1 MQVTRDSRCWKCHQW
16 MDELGLPFEQFTH
29 YGVFRETE
37 LVEDPEASR
46 KESYK
51 ESPIK
56 VFRSEKLNG
65 TGEIANTD
73 DPELDGPVVD
83 AYELVHRLAD
93 SERVRQVFI
102 RHVFRY
108 FFGRNETVEDAATLQ
123 KADRDYVESDGSFK
137 TLVVSLLT
145 SDAFLYRRQE

>member
-1 MQVTRDSRCWKCHQW
+1 

-29 YGVFRETE
+29 YGVYRETE
-37 LVEDPEASR
+37 LVEDPETSR
-46 KESYK
+46 KESYN

-56 VFRSEKLNG
+56 VFRSEKLDR
-65 TGEIANTD
+65 TGEIANTG
-73 DPELDGPVVD
+73 DPELDGPVKD

-93 SERVRQVFI
+93 SERVRQVFV

-123 KADRDYVESDGSFK
+123 EADREYVESDGSFK

-145 SDAFLYRRQE
+145 SETFLYRRQE

>member
-1 MQVTRDSRCWKCHQW
+1 
-16 MDELGLPFEQFTH
+16 MDELGLPFEQFT
-29 YGVFRETE
+29 YTTAFFARRNLSKIRRLRE
-37 LVEDPEASR
+37 R
-46 KESYK
+46 NHK

-56 VFRSEKLNG
+56 VFRPEKLNG
-65 TGEIANTD
+65 TGEIANTG

-93 SERVRQVFI
+93 SERARQVFI

-123 KADRDYVESDGSFK
+123 EADRVCRKWREFK

-145 SDAFLYRRQE
+145 SMHFFIGDRNRPTPIAFG